1 MSLMKNKRNIKLLE
15 TGTRERLL
23 ETASHLFAEK
33 GYASTSVREIVARA
47 GVSKPV
53 LYYYFQSKE
62 GLYYA
67 ILKWGAEVQKK
78 IIDDVFETSGTV
90 QDRIIFLYRR
100 IYEEIQAYQG
110 LYKMIHG
117 LIYGPPQGAPGYDF
131 PIYHRQMFNAV
142 KRICFEGLSSGEI
155 KKTDADVD
163 EVAFLVLS
171 LIDFSLNLEKIQP
184 ELADPQRPERLLRL
198 AFHGI
203 SREKKS

>member
-1 MSLMKNKRNIKLLE
+1 MKNKRNIKLLE
-15 TGTRERLL
+15 PGTRERLL

-155 KKTDADVD
+155 IKTDADVD

-198 AFHGI
+198 AFQGI
-203 SREKKS
+203 SRGKKS

>member
-1 MSLMKNKRNIKLLE
+1 MAFRKNKRDIKSLE
-15 TGTRERLL
+15 SGTRERLM

-53 LYYYFQSKE
+53 LYYHFQSKE

-67 ILKWGAEVQKK
+67 ILKWGEEVQKI
-78 IIDDVFETSGTV
+78 IIDEVFEVSGTV

-100 IYEEIQAYQG
+100 IYEEIQEYQG
-110 LYKMIHG
+110 LYAMIHG

-131 PIYHRQMFNAV
+131 PNYHRQMFDAV
-142 KRICFEGLSSGEI
+142 KRICSEGLSSGEI
-155 KKTDADVD
+155 KKANAD

-171 LIDFSLNLEKIQP
+171 LIDFSLNLEKMQP

-198 AFHGI
+198 AFQGL
-203 SREKKS
+203 SRGKKS

>member
-1 MSLMKNKRNIKLLE
+1 MPFMKNNSKIKPLE
-15 TGTRERLL
+15 SGTRDRLL

-67 ILKWGAEVQKK
+67 ILKWGAQVQKK
-78 IIDDVFETSGTV
+78 IIDDVFQASGSV

-100 IYEEIQAYQG
+100 IYEEIQEYQG
-110 LYKMIHG
+110 LYTMIHG
-117 LIYGPPQGAPGYDF
+117 LIYGPPQGAPAYDF
-131 PIYHRQMFNAV
+131 PNYHRQMFDAV

-155 KKTDADVD
+155 TKADAD

-184 ELADPQRPERLLRL
+184 EIADPQRPERLLRL
-198 AFHGI
+198 AFHGL
-203 SREKKS
+203 SRGKKS